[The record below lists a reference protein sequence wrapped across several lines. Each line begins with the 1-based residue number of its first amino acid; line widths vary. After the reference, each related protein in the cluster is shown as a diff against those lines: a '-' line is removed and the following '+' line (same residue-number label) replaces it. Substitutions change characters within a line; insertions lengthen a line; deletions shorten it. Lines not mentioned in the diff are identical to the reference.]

1 MEELVKS
8 EPIISEDMKVGDV
21 VVKMYKT
28 ANLASGSNTD
38 TSFAVFYPSTGKNL
52 PVVLYQSGMGGSSSG
67 HKYQASII
75 AADGYVVVLPDRD
88 GDQRG
93 GYLNTFM
100 FLMLAS
106 PIASVSADGSHL
118 MLALE
123 YVKLATEKGSGSPI
137 SGMAD
142 PSTIIAAGF
151 SMGGNEAIHFAA
163 KSPDVVKA
171 AILIS
176 PSVMWFGT
184 ISFRISHKA
193 MTEAARDLSIPTLW
207 ITSEKDMTA
216 VATYKMANE
225 IVKKPTLVTFK
236 SSVLDLDTPTT
247 KATTHYGPFLGV
259 GRYIG
264 MADHFSLGNEKNDVS
279 TLAILPFM
287 KNVLST
293 GEAGD
298 LGLPD
303 DLIASSHSV
312 HPVLGAIF
320 S

>member
-8 EPIISEDMKVGDV
+8 EPIISEDTKVGDV

-93 GYLNTFM
+93 GYLNIFM

-106 PIASVSADGSHL
+106 PIASVSTDGSHL

-142 PSTIIAAGF
+142 PTKIIASGF
-151 SMGGNEAIHFAA
+151 SMGGNEAIHFARNC
-163 KSPDVVKA
+163 PDVKA

-184 ISFRISHKA
+184 ISFRISNAKLKQ
-193 MTEAARDLSIPTLW
+193 AAKSLDIPTLW

-247 KATTHYGPFLGV
+247 KATTFYGPFLGV

-320 S
+320 R